1 MFFMYFY
8 SALDD
13 MEIET
18 QLRNCD

>member
-18 QLRNCD
+18 QLRY